1 MMQKQKQTLF
11 YSLIFLLVFFLM
23 ITIKLP
29 YYVYKPGTADELS
42 SVVEV
47 DSGFSSLGEFHLVTV
62 SGGRATPLEYV
73 LAKLSRFHE
82 LVPIEEAIPES
93 FTDEQYRF
101 YQQKMMDQSK
111 VASQVVAYEAANK
124 EVTVTEKGVYV
135 LHTIEGM
142 PSEEKIETG
151 DRIVKIDHIDVYEPK
166 DIIEYVQKKREK
178 DEVVLE
184 IERDNERIEIVLPIT
199 SFPEDPDRVGLGV
212 QLLKDEAINV
222 DPQVEIK
229 SGNIGGPSA
238 GIMFALEIYNQLTE
252 TDITKGYRIAGTGE
266 IDVEGKV
273 HRVGGIDKKVIAA
286 HKKEI
291 DFFLAPNE
299 EGREGSNYEVAKDTA
314 EKIKTDM
321 EIVPIDSFQ
330 DALDFL
336 NQLEPKK
343 D

>member
-1 MMQKQKQTLF
+1 MFRIQKRTF
-11 YSLIFLLVFFLM
+11 IYSLIFLFIFLLS

-29 YYVYKPGTADELS
+29 YYIYKPGSADELS
-42 SVVEV
+42 SIVEV
-47 DSGFSSLGEFHLVTV
+47 ELSYPSSGEFHLVTV
-62 SGGRATPLEYV
+62 SGGRATPLEYLV
-73 LAKLSRFHE
+73 AKLSRFQE
-82 LVPIEEAIPES
+82 IVPIDEAIPDG

-124 EVTVTEKGVYV
+124 DVTVTEKGVYV

-142 PSEEKIETG
+142 PAEEKIEIG
-151 DRIVKIDHIDVYEPK
+151 DRIIKIDNLDVYKPE
-166 DIIEYVQKKREK
+166 DVIDYVNTKGKG
-178 DEVVLE
+178 DEIDLQ
-184 IERDNERIEIVLPIT
+184 IERDGASIEVTIPIT
-199 SFPEDPDRVGLGV
+199 TFPEDESKVGLGV

-252 TDITKGYRIAGTGE
+252 QDLTKGYRIAGTGE
-266 IDVEGKV
+266 IDIEGNV

-286 HKKEI
+286 HKKNADI
-291 DFFLAPNE
+291 FFVPRE
-299 EGREGSNYEVAKDTA
+299 EGAVNSNYEVAKETA
-314 EKIKTDM
+314 KKIKTKM

-330 DALDFL
+330 EAVDFL
-336 NQLEPKK
+336 NQLEPKN
-343 D
+343 